1 MITVKRLL
9 ALYKIKT
16 DDCTGYNNSRKFP
29 NVFLYWLNS
38 ILPINFKFME
48 EVYIAC
54 DKKNIKSLIS
64 IKPINHNN
72 KRFEIVKFYLDN
84 DSNTKGKLLMDYV
97 VSKFAAKGV
106 ISFTAYVDEN
116 KLDVINLFSNSC
128 GFRNFSSHQFYKIN
142 KENLDET
149 EAFDDIYIEKSK
161 NITAKNITQ
170 LYNESLQP
178 YFRLPLEKSHNEFKS
193 CIFDVFKNNTF
204 IFNIYNKNNNEICG
218 FIRLLTYDNLNYIMD
233 MTLLNPFCHNFKS
246 ILTYCYKFL
255 DGRFRNFN
263 LIFKNKKYQINSNFF
278 EDYFK
283 ENKIN
288 MVYREVVLVKDYFN
302 YIKENNET
310 KIQNSKIIFFNDIN
324 QNPAF

>member
-1 MITVKRLL
+1 MTIVKRLL
-9 ALYKIKT
+9 SFHKVKT
-16 DDCTGYNNSRKFP
+16 GDCTGYNNSRKFP
-29 NVFLYWLNS
+29 NIFLYWINALM
-38 ILPINFKFME
+38 PINLKFME

-54 DKKNIKSLIS
+54 DSKNIKSLIS

-128 GFRNFSSHQFYKIN
+128 GFRNFSSHQFYKVN
-142 KENLDET
+142 KENFDET
-149 EAFDDIYIEKSK
+149 KTFDDIYIEKSK
-161 NITAKNITQ
+161 NITAKNIAQ

-178 YFRLPLEKSHNEFKS
+178 YFRLPLEKSHNEFKN
-193 CIFDVFKNNTF
+193 CVFDIFKNNTF
-204 IFNIYNKNNNEICG
+204 IFNIYNKNNNELCG

-233 MTLLNPFCHNFKS
+233 MTLLNPFCHNFES
-246 ILTYCYKFL
+246 ILAYCYKFL
-255 DGRFRNFN
+255 DSRFKNFN

-283 ENKIN
+283 DNKIN
-288 MVYREVVLVKDYFN
+288 MVYREIVLVKDYFN

>member
-54 DKKNIKSLIS
+54 DSKNIKSLIS

-128 GFRNFSSHQFYKIN
+128 GFRNFSSHQFYKVN
-142 KENLDET
+142 KENFDET
-149 EAFDDIYIEKSK
+149 KTFDDIYIEKSK
-161 NITAKNITQ
+161 NITAKNIAQ

-178 YFRLPLEKSHNEFKS
+178 YFRLPLEKSHNEFKN
-193 CIFDVFKNNTF
+193 CVFDIFKNNTF
-204 IFNIYNKNNNEICG
+204 IFNIYNKNNNELCG

-233 MTLLNPFCHNFKS
+233 MTLLNPFCHNFES
-246 ILTYCYKFL
+246 ILVYCYKFL
-255 DGRFRNFN
+255 DSRFKNFN

-288 MVYREVVLVKDYFN
+288 MVYREIVLVKDYFN

>member
-1 MITVKRLL
+1 MTTVKRLL
-9 ALYKIKT
+9 ALNKIRT

-29 NVFLYWLNS
+29 NIFLYWINS

-54 DKKNIKSLIS
+54 DAKDIKSLIS

-84 DSNTKGKLLMDYV
+84 NSNTKGKLLMDYV

-116 KLDVINLFSNSC
+116 KLDVINLFSKNC

-142 KENLDET
+142 KENLEET
-149 EAFDDIYIEKSK
+149 VAFDDIYIEKSNNSASE
-161 NITAKNITQ
+161 NIAQ
-170 LYNESLQP
+170 LYNENLQP
-178 YFRLPLEKSHNEFKS
+178 YFRLPLEKSQNEFKS
-193 CIFDVFKNNTF
+193 SILDIFKNNTF
-204 IFNIYNKNNNEICG
+204 IFNIYNQHNNKLCG
-218 FIRLLTYDNLNYIMD
+218 FVRLLTYDNLNYIMD
-233 MTLLNPFCHNFKS
+233 MTLLNPFLHNFKS
-246 ILTYCYKFL
+246 ILTYCYNFL
-255 DGRFRNFN
+255 NNRFKNFN

-278 EDYFK
+278 ENYF
-283 ENKIN
+283 EEDKIN
-288 MVYREVVLVKDYFN
+288 MVYREIVLVKDYFN
-302 YIKENNET
+302 YIKENNESQI
-310 KIQNSKIIFFNDIN
+310 KNSKIIFFNDIN